1 MKAISRWLRKIST
14 TWMMVGTLLLM
25 VAFMIFVLPR
35 QASAAD
41 QVSRE
46 AQSPDLSFFYTPKQ
60 LVQMA
65 GEYGSEGRQAYIRTR
80 WTFDL
85 VFPLV
90 YTAFLTVGIS
100 WFINRL
106 DGFSGFWLHTNLV
119 PVLAGLFDLLENIG
133 TSVSM
138 SLYPAQVPG
147 WLILASIS
155 TPIKWSY
162 LTGSFILYLG
172 LGAIFLFRKLGN
184 LKD

>member
-1 MKAISRWLRKIST
+1 MKALSRWLRKIST
-14 TWMMVGTLLLM
+14 TWMMAGTLLLM
-25 VAFMIFVLPR
+25 VSFMIFVLPG

-41 QVSRE
+41 QVSGE

-65 GEYGSEGRQAYIRTR
+65 SEYGSAGRQAYIRTR

-90 YTAFLTVGIS
+90 YSAFLTVGIS

-106 DGFSGFWLHTNLV
+106 DGFSGFWLHTNLL
-119 PVLAGLFDLLENIG
+119 PVLAGLFDLLENTG
-133 TSVSM
+133 TSMSM
-138 SLYPAQVPG
+138 ALYPTQVPG
-147 WLILASIS
+147 WLFLASIS

-162 LTGSFILYLG
+162 LTGSFILYFG
-172 LGAIFLFRKLGN
+172 LAAIFLFRKLKN
-184 LKD
+184 PRS